1 MRSSRSWTRKK
12 GNMLSIYIHI
22 PFCKSKCP
30 YCDFYSAKPREES
43 ALEQY
48 AKAVCARL
56 FSYGEKYAHR
66 AVDTVYFGGG
76 TPSVFGARRL
86 CAVLDA
92 VKASFDV
99 RPGAEI
105 TAECNPADVDSA
117 FFETLRAGG
126 FNRISMGMQSANA
139 DELRI
144 LGRCHTAQD
153 VERAVQAARA
163 AGFDNL
169 SVDLM
174 LALPHSSCDTL
185 ARSVDFCAALGAD
198 HVSAYILKIEPGTRF
213 ASCADTLALPD
224 EDSAADQYL
233 FAARRLRT
241 LGYAQYEI
249 SNFAR
254 PGKES
259 RHNLK
264 YWHCGEYLGVG
275 PAAHSF
281 IAGRRFYFPRDLA
294 AFLRGD
300 APVDDGAGG
309 SFSEY
314 AMLAL
319 RLSEGLSRAGCAPRF
334 PDGAAQFD
342 AVRARAV
349 RLPKKLIT
357 VENEKIALTD
367 EGFLVS
373 NAILAEI
380 LP

>member
-1 MRSSRSWTRKK
+1 
-12 GNMLSIYIHI
+12 MLSVYIHI

-30 YCDFYSAKPREES
+30 YCDFYSAPPQGEGAR
-43 ALEQY
+43 AQY
-48 AKAVCARL
+48 ERAVCARL

-66 AVDTVYFGGG
+66 AVGTVYFGGG
-76 TPSVFGARRL
+76 TPSVFGVERL
-86 CAVLDA
+86 CAVLGA
-92 VKASFDV
+92 VKAAFDV
-99 RPGAEI
+99 RPDAEI

-139 DELRI
+139 EELRV
-144 LGRCHTAQD
+144 LGRRHTAQD
-153 VERAVQAARA
+153 VRRAVQAARA
-163 AGFDNL
+163 AGFENV

-198 HVSAYILKIEPGTRF
+198 HVSAYILKIEPGTWF
-213 ASCADTLALPD
+213 ASIADTLALPD
-224 EDSAADQYL
+224 EDGAADQYL
-233 FAARRLRT
+233 FAARRLKS

-259 RHNLK
+259 RHNLQ
-264 YWHCGEYLGVG
+264 YWRSGEYLGVG

-281 IAGRRFYFPRDLA
+281 VAGRRFFFPRDLA
-294 AFLRGD
+294 SFLRGD
-300 APVDDGAGG
+300 EPVDDGPGG

-319 RLSEGLSRAGCAPRF
+319 RLAEGLSRAACARRF

-342 AVRARAV
+342 ALFAKAS
-349 RLPKKLIT
+349 RLPKNLFT
-357 VENEKIALTD
+357 AGNEKIALTA

-373 NAILAEI
+373 NAILTEI

>member
-1 MRSSRSWTRKK
+1 
-12 GNMLSIYIHI
+12 MLSIYIHI

-30 YCDFYSAKPREES
+30 YCDFYSASPREES
-43 ALEQY
+43 ALEEY
-48 AKAVCARL
+48 KEAVCARL
-56 FSYGEKYAHR
+56 FSYGEKYGHR
-66 AVDTVYFGGG
+66 AVGTVYFGGG
-76 TPSVFGARRL
+76 TPSVFGAKRL
-86 CAVLDA
+86 CAVLGA

-99 RPGAEI
+99 QPDAEI
-105 TAECNPADVDSA
+105 TAECNPADVGLA

-139 DELRI
+139 DELRV
-144 LGRCHTAQD
+144 LGRRHTAQD
-153 VERAVQAARA
+153 VQRAMQAARA
-163 AGFDNL
+163 AGFDNV

-213 ASCADTLALPD
+213 ASIAETLALPD
-224 EDSAADQYL
+224 EDGAADQYL
-233 FAARRLRT
+233 FAARRLKA

-254 PGKES
+254 PGRES
-259 RHNLK
+259 RHNLQ
-264 YWHCGEYLGVG
+264 YWRCGEYLGVG

-281 IAGRRFYFPRDLA
+281 VAGRRFYYPRDLA
-294 AFLRGD
+294 AFLRED
-300 APVDDGAGG
+300 EPVDDGPGG

-319 RLSEGLSRAGCAPRF
+319 RLSEGLSRADCARRF

-342 AVRARAV
+342 TVRAAAA
-349 RLPKKLIT
+349 RLPKNLLT

>member
-1 MRSSRSWTRKK
+1 MI
-12 GNMLSIYIHI
+12 MLSIYIHI

-30 YCDFYSAKPREES
+30 YCDFYSASPREES

-48 AKAVCARL
+48 KEAVCARL
-56 FSYGEKYAHR
+56 FSYGEKYGHR
-66 AVDTVYFGGG
+66 AVGTVYFGGG
-76 TPSVFGARRL
+76 TPSVFGAKRL
-86 CAVLDA
+86 CAVLGA

-99 RPGAEI
+99 QPDAEI
-105 TAECNPADVDSA
+105 TAECNPADVDLA

-139 DELRI
+139 DELRV
-144 LGRCHTAQD
+144 LGRRHTAQD
-153 VERAVQAARA
+153 VQRAMQAARA
-163 AGFDNL
+163 AGFDNV

-185 ARSVDFCAALGAD
+185 ARSVDFCASLGAD

-213 ASCADTLALPD
+213 ASIAEMLALPD
-224 EDSAADQYL
+224 EDGAADQYI
-233 FAARRLRT
+233 FAARRLKA

-254 PGKES
+254 PGRES
-259 RHNLK
+259 RHNLQ
-264 YWHCGEYLGVG
+264 YWRCGEYLGVG

-281 IAGRRFYFPRDLA
+281 VAGRRFYYPRDLA
-294 AFLRGD
+294 AFLWGD
-300 APVDDGAGG
+300 EPVDDGPGG
-309 SFSEY
+309 AFSEY

-319 RLSEGLSRAGCAPRF
+319 RLSEGLSRADCARRF
-334 PDGAAQFD
+334 PDGAVQFD
-342 AVRARAV
+342 TVCAAAA
-349 RLPKKLIT
+349 RLPRNLLT